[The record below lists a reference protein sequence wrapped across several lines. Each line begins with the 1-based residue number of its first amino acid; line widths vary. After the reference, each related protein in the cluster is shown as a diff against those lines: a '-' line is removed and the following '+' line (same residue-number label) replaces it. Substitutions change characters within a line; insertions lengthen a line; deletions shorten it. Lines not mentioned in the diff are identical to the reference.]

1 MDDPSVL
8 DALLDSPVVPLTD
21 KRVLGLVNV
30 WLRGVVAT
38 YFGGELKVVYLHL
51 TDCRLFNVEFLLHE
65 LFPKNYNLTL
75 AAHREKLMPELNLGG
90 VKETLQ
96 EKGLNYAWPLV
107 ATEDGRA
114 VRKMGYTTAYF
125 LGHML
130 VSHCQVFHPF
140 VQGFTNDLRADL
152 CDSDNVGIYKRFTA
166 NGFDAERAVLHC
178 TMLRT
183 AVRAARMPQTIAL
196 LGGGDEDGDGDEFHD
211 IDLSNM
217 GLNKDI
223 MRRVAPILHESAKS
237 YCVTSMALDNNP
249 IAERSARALFGTGAT
264 WLDLMTLSLDNT
276 GIGDAGCKHLFN
288 TIADDNM
295 PELICL
301 GLENVDMDEEGLW
314 ALWRAAPKLRNL
326 ERLDISNNLFGPN
339 GLVMLSAGQGPLL
352 PSLEEM
358 NMGNSPNLEH
368 KVNADRMIS
377 RALLAGRFPKLNK
390 FHFPVGWE
398 GVPRC
403 LKVFFRERSC
413 RRRRKRLEEW
423 LVAPEDA
430 RVPGG
435 NPW

>member
-1 MDDPSVL
+1 MDDQGVL
-8 DALLDSPVVPLTD
+8 DALLDSPVIPLTD

-30 WLRGVVAT
+30 WLRSVVAT
-38 YFGGELKVVYLHL
+38 YFGGELRVVYVHL

-65 LFPKNYNLTL
+65 LFPKNYYLTL
-75 AAHREKLMPELNLGG
+75 AAHKEKLMPELNLGE
-90 VKETLQ
+90 VKEKM
-96 EKGLNYAWPLV
+96 EEEGLKYAWPLV
-107 ATEDGRA
+107 DIQEGRA

-130 VSHCQVFHPF
+130 VNHCQEFRPY
-140 VQGFTNDLRADL
+140 VQGFTHGRQVDL
-152 CDSDNVGIYKRFTA
+152 CRSDDVDMYKHFTLNGI
-166 NGFDAERAVLHC
+166 DAERAVLHC

-183 AVRAARMPQTIAL
+183 AVRTARMPQTAFL
-196 LGGGDEDGDGDEFHD
+196 LGQMEQGDFND

-223 MRRVAPILHESAKS
+223 IRRVAPILHENARYQSL
-237 YCVTSMALDNNP
+237 TSLALDNNP
-249 IAERSARALFGTGAT
+249 IAESGARALFRTSAT

-276 GIGDAGCKHLFN
+276 TIGDAGCKHLFN
-288 TIADDNM
+288 TIADGNM

-301 GLENVDMDEEGLW
+301 GLEGVGMDDPGLC
-314 ALWRAAPKLRNL
+314 ALWRAAPKLSSL
-326 ERLDISNNLFGPN
+326 ERLDISNNVFGPN

-352 PSLEEM
+352 PSLDELV
-358 NMGNSPNLEH
+358 MGNIQNLEH
-368 KVNADRMIS
+368 NVNADRMLS
-377 RALLAGRFPKLNK
+377 RALLAGRFPKLIK
-390 FHFPVGWE
+390 FHFPVGFE

-423 LVAPEDA
+423 LAAPEDA
-430 RVPGG
+430 PVPGR